1 MRNKHNARFLFS
13 SFLDEIV
20 QGELADDCYQKM
32 YPGIASEI
40 LLENLIKFVHDINN
54 RPTEDGIDHGKLY
67 KKANGRQIDSSRRYY
82 LVKEPNLDEFNLY
95 AKITKGRNLVR
106 SLRASLID
114 IHPNARWQQ
123 DGVTVAG
130 GNRLGNGINQLSNP
144 WGLYVDDEQTV
155 YVADQ
160 SNHRIME
167 WKSGTRTSQVVAGGN
182 GKGSGAHQLFYP
194 QDVIVDKATDS
205 LIICDSLNHRVV
217 R

>member
-1 MRNKHNARFLFS
+1 
-13 SFLDEIV
+13 
-20 QGELADDCYQKM
+20 
-32 YPGIASEI
+32 
-40 LLENLIKFVHDINN
+40 
-54 RPTEDGIDHGKLY
+54 
-67 KKANGRQIDSSRRYY
+67 
-82 LVKEPNLDEFNLY
+82 
-95 AKITKGRNLVR
+95 
-106 SLRASLID
+106 
-114 IHPNARWQQ
+114 Q

>member
-1 MRNKHNARFLFS
+1 
-13 SFLDEIV
+13 
-20 QGELADDCYQKM
+20 
-32 YPGIASEI
+32 
-40 LLENLIKFVHDINN
+40 
-54 RPTEDGIDHGKLY
+54 
-67 KKANGRQIDSSRRYY
+67 
-82 LVKEPNLDEFNLY
+82 
-95 AKITKGRNLVR
+95 R

-130 GNRLGNGINQLSNP
+130 GNGLGNGINQLSNP

-167 WKSGTRTSQVVAGGN
+167 WKSGTRTSQVVACGN